1 MPISDYFK
9 KASEKIKTEVN
20 DIKDKAN
27 TAYKKNKL
35 NNELEE
41 MYSVLGRIRFS
52 ELSEGTENRESS
64 ERIFEEIKRITDELK
79 DMGETEQP
87 LENICKHCGKYVED
101 GAVYCPYCGNRIN
114 DVDSDGVQ

>member
-27 TAYKKNKL
+27 NAYKKNKL

-52 ELSEGTENRESS
+52 ELSEGKENNDETL
-64 ERIFEEIKRITDELK
+64 RIFEEIKRISGELK
-79 DMGETEQP
+79 DMGEPEEP
-87 LENICKHCGKYVED
+87 YENICKYCGRYIED
-101 GAVYCPYCGNRIN
+101 CVTYCPYCGSKLN
-114 DVDSDGVQ
+114 DSENT